1 MSESNNDN
9 TNDTGAQGAWY
20 GDVSAETIGTIET
33 NNWSGVDDIIA
44 SYTELESKGS
54 DFKIPDST
62 NTDEMNSFYNKLGR
76 PETVDGYDF
85 DMVEVD
91 HDSSFNSFKEAA
103 HRNGLTPTQ
112 AEGMYKDFD
121 NFVKT
126 EYEEADVKVKEANEK
141 TITELKQEWG
151 KDYEGKM
158 EGARKAFADMGL
170 DDNVAEDVGK
180 LLGVGNTVKL
190 FDALANGSKEHQFLN
205 DGGTTGSTRQS
216 IQDEIYEITHKPEYM
231 DDSKNKVLLS
241 KVTKLYQKLYPEK

>member
-20 GDVSAETIGTIET
+20 GDVSAESISDIEA
-33 NNWSGVDDIIA
+33 NNWNGVEDVIKGYKD
-44 SYTELESKGS
+44 LKNQGS
-54 DFKIPDST
+54 DFKIPDGS
-62 NTDEMNSFYNKLGR
+62 NSDEMNSFYNKLGR
-76 PETVDGYDF
+76 PDTIDGYDF

-91 HDSSFNSFKEAA
+91 HDSSFKGFKEAA
-103 HRNGLTPTQ
+103 HRNGLTSTQ

-126 EYEEADVKVKEANEK
+126 EYEQADIKVKEENEK
-141 TITELKQEWG
+141 TIAELKQEWG

-170 DDNVAEDVGK
+170 DDNIAEDVGK

-190 FDALANGSKEHQFLN
+190 FDALANGSKEHQFLD
-205 DGGTTGSTRQS
+205 DGGATGTTEQA

-231 DDSKNKVLLS
+231 DDNKNKLLVRR
-241 KVTKLYQKLYPEK
+241 VTALYKQLHPEK